1 VNTEKTVAEEF
12 LAELGSDS
20 EDVLF
25 LLKEASDTIKYYR
38 RLLERFELDTL
49 TGLPGSNKFHDFMA
63 DAPNRSATMGLVF
76 FDVNDLKYYNDN
88 KGHHAGDILLQK
100 AAESMI
106 LVSGGN
112 IHSFRLGG
120 DEFVTIITN
129 CKESDIDEFMERWRE
144 GLAKLNE
151 ADDGIHCSVSAGA
164 AYGDEGYEAD
174 EVLKIADER
183 MYANKVEMKAAKGQ
197 LPR

>member
-1 VNTEKTVAEEF
+1 MNVAEEF

-25 LLKEASDTIKYYR
+25 LLKETAGLVEYYK

-49 TGLPGSNKFHDFMA
+49 TGLPGSNKYHSFIA
-63 DAPNRSATMGLVF
+63 ELKNRASTVGIIF
-76 FDVNDLKYYNDN
+76 YDVNDLKYYNDN
-88 KGHHAGDILLQK
+88 KGHHAGDLLLQK
-100 AAESMI
+100 AAESLMNI
-106 LVSGGN
+106 SGGN

-129 CKESDIDEFMERWRE
+129 CTEQDIDAVMVKWRE
-144 GLAKLNE
+144 GLAVLNS
-151 ADDGIHCSVSAGA
+151 ADDGIHCSISAGT
-164 AYGDEGYEAD
+164 AYGSQDYSVED
-174 EVLKIADER
+174 VLKIADER

-197 LPR
+197 KPR